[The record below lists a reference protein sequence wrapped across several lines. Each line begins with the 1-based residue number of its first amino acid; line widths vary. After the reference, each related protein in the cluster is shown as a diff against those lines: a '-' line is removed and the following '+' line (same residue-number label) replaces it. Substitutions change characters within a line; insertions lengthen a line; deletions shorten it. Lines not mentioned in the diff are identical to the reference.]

1 MAQSLNIQ
9 TGMKNPILRTVSTP
23 VTEFKV
29 ELRQL
34 VNNMKL
40 TLTEEKNGIG
50 LAAPQVGINQQ
61 VVLCKF
67 AKNREVTVL
76 VNPQIIWHSEKTDF
90 QEEGCLSLPGV
101 WAKVER
107 FLNVKVK
114 FQDIRGKS
122 LILALSGIDAR
133 LVQHELDHLQAILF
147 LDRAQG
153 ELVVDQNTDLK
164 SLDL

>member
-1 MAQSLNIQ
+1 LTIQ
-9 TGMKNPILRTVSTP
+9 TGMKNPILRTISSPVS
-23 VTEFKV
+23 EFKV

-40 TLTEEKNGIG
+40 TLAEEKNGIG

-61 VVLCKF
+61 VILCKF
-67 AKNREVTVL
+67 TKNKEVTVL
-76 VNPQIIWHSEKTDF
+76 VNPQIIWHSDKTDM

-101 WAKVER
+101 WANVER
-107 FLNVKVK
+107 SVSIKVK

-122 LILALSGIDAR
+122 LILALTGIDAR

-153 ELVVDQNTDLK
+153 ELVVDKNTDLK